1 MITSEAFQVC
11 EEALEDVFAWLS
23 AGGEVAVFDATNTT
37 RLAFLIHRL
46 GLIGY
51 WGLLVALTRLN
62 HLNHSE
68 NERPKSG
75 WRKSYKI
82 SNRQRR
88 ELLHSRVVTERGYKL
103 FFVESICEDQSI
115 IEANI
120 RSVCLSFISSICET
134 IMETIHQ
141 GSQGHQP

>member
-1 MITSEAFQVC
+1 MIISEDFQVC

-46 GLIGY
+46 GLRGY

-62 HLNHSE
+62 YLYHSE
-68 NERPKSG
+68 KKGPKSG
-75 WRKSYKI
+75 WRKLYKF

-88 ELLHSRVVTERGYKL
+88 ELLHSKVVTERGYKL

-120 RSVCLSFISSICET
+120 RFVCLSFISSICEAVLE
-134 IMETIHQ
+134 IIHQ

>member
-1 MITSEAFQVC
+1 MIISEDFQVC

-62 HLNHSE
+62 YLYHSE
-68 NERPKSG
+68 KNAQSQDGGNLINFPIGKEE
-75 WRKSYKI
+75 SY
-82 SNRQRR
+82 STQRW
-88 ELLHSRVVTERGYKL
+88 
-103 FFVESICEDQSI
+103 
-115 IEANI
+115 
-120 RSVCLSFISSICET
+120 
-134 IMETIHQ
+134 
-141 GSQGHQP
+141 